1 MENALSQGKAIL
13 ELIYLAHAIIGPF
26 VLILY
31 GVYLFLGCIGFFN
44 GMELL
49 TILSGKFRCV
59 ISIQLKLANYPNF
72 NMYIN
77 YASPP
82 AFLRGSA
89 AFCFLCLSYMAVYS
103 LARAGQKLAEL
114 YRWATIMLNVNTKRE
129 IHR

>member
-13 ELIYLAHAIIGPF
+13 QLISLAHAIIGPF

-49 TILSGKFRCV
+49 TILSGKFRCDL
-59 ISIQLKLANYPNF
+59 SIQLKLANYPNF
-72 NMYIN
+72 KLYTIH
-77 YASPP
+77 ASPP

-103 LARAGQKLAEL
+103 LARAGQKLADL
-114 YRWATIMLNVNTKRE
+114 YRWALIIMLSQKE
-129 IHR
+129 